1 MTGFIELCGPP
12 GVGKSTLARALGGR
26 TVALDGLR
34 HRLLPAERVIA
45 EVRPGLRPLAGLLA
59 PPVRVARL
67 AALPRV
73 CDRIL
78 RSAAPPGGDGRVEEL
93 LRELAS
99 LEGPDPDDRRA
110 DPAYR
115 SAAFA
120 WAERTL
126 HSMLIADQHPAGV
139 LAVFDEGV
147 VQRTVS
153 LLGATASESVRR
165 SALDLL
171 PTPIVVI
178 HVTARTELLERRAR
192 LRQLRGRTPRLH
204 AGLDDARVAALVA
217 ADARAISD
225 TVGLIE
231 NRGARVI
238 EHRVQDASVRSSR
251 DVVLRALNG
260 AGLRAC

>member
-26 TVALDGLR
+26 TVTLDGLR
-34 HRLLPAERVIA
+34 RRMLPADRVIA

-59 PPVRVARL
+59 PPARVARL
-67 AALPRV
+67 SALPRL

-78 RSAAPPGGDGRVEEL
+78 RSADPSGGDARVEGL

-99 LEGPDPDDRRA
+99 LAGPDPDDPRA
-110 DPAYR
+110 GPAYR

-126 HSMLIADQHPAGV
+126 HLMLVAEQHPAGV
-139 LAVFDEGV
+139 LAVLDEGV

-165 SALDLL
+165 AALELL

-178 HVTARTELLERRAR
+178 HVTAGTELLEQRAR
-192 LRQLRGRTPRLH
+192 LRQVRDRTPRLH
-204 AGLDDARVAALVA
+204 AGLDDARVAALLA
-217 ADARAISD
+217 ADARAIAD
-225 TVGLIE
+225 TVGLMR
-231 NRGARVI
+231 NLGARVI
-238 EHRVQDASVRSSR
+238 EHRVEDASVRSSR
-251 DVVLRALNG
+251 DAVLRALRD
-260 AGLRAC
+260 AGPRAR